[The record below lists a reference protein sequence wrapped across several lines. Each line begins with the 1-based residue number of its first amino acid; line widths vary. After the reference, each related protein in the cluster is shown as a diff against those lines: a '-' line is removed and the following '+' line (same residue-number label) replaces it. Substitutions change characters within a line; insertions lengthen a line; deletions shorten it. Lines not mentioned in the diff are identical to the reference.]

1 MTGVHNT
8 EWMRR
13 AALAVVLAI
22 LCMPAA
28 WGRGQRANAPAPR
41 AVAPRFQN
49 ARPQQNRPQFQ
60 RRSGPQFQGR
70 PQGSPMQRRAPGY
83 PSSGAPGSNYPGS
96 ARPGY
101 TYPGVAPPGHLGDWL
116 NQHRGLPVQ
125 DQERL
130 LRNDPSFNRLPSAD
144 QQRLAQQLHSV
155 NQLPE
160 EQRQRRLARGE
171 AIEHLS
177 AQDRMNLNLSAR
189 RLAAMPPDRKT
200 LIRRAFQ
207 DLRGVPID
215 QRQTVLNSSRY
226 QGVFTP
232 DERGVLS
239 DFLRVEPYEPPQ

>member
-1 MTGVHNT
+1 VNGVHNT
-8 EWMRR
+8 DWMRR
-13 AALAVVLAI
+13 VALAALFAM
-22 LCMPAA
+22 LCVPTA
-28 WGRGQRANAPAPR
+28 WGHGQRANAPASRAAVPR
-41 AVAPRFQN
+41 LQN
-49 ARPQQNRPQFQ
+49 ARPLQNRQQFQ
-60 RRSGPQFQGR
+60 RRNNPQYQSR
-70 PQGSPMQRRAPGY
+70 PQGNQLPRTGPGY
-83 PSSGAPGSNYPGS
+83 GAGAGATYPGA

-101 TYPGVAPPGHLGDWL
+101 TYPGAAPPGHLGDWL

-130 LRNDPSFNRLPSAD
+130 LRNDPNFNRLPSAD
-144 QQRLAQQLHSV
+144 QQRLVQQLHSV
-155 NQLPE
+155 NQMPE

-189 RLAAMPPDRKT
+189 RLAAMPPDRKA